1 MNTEIRTIRT
11 SDIKT
16 KKKNIYIYNNNN
28 MSWQLIH
35 RYTEYKS
42 YMNTIYP
49 FGISLTF
56 FPFIAIAPPKEGEG
70 E

>member
-1 MNTEIRTIRT
+1 
-11 SDIKT
+11 
-16 KKKNIYIYNNNN
+16 

-70 E
+70 EWFWYWLIVNIYKS

>member
-1 MNTEIRTIRT
+1 
-11 SDIKT
+11 
-16 KKKNIYIYNNNN
+16 